1 MHLRY
6 NVAQSLDGFIAP
18 RDESTSWIVPDESID
33 FDALHESFDYYI
45 MGRRTWDVMCTLE
58 PNPCLKKRPGSVL
71 VISRTLKQQDHP
83 NITILGEGYIDVI
96 RQLKERHGK
105 GIWLMGGGWL
115 AAECLEAKLLDA
127 VDVAVM
133 PVLLGDGFKMVEG
146 CLSGSCYKLELQS
159 SERLYNSGI
168 LMTRY
173 QVVYE

>member
-18 RDESTSWIVPDESID
+18 RDESTHWIVPDEAID
-33 FDALHESFDYYI
+33 FYALHASFDYYI
-45 MGRRTWDVMCTLE
+45 MGRRTWDVMSTLK
-58 PNPCLKKRPGSVL
+58 PNPCLKKPPGSII
-71 VISRTLKQQDHP
+71 VISRTLKQEDHP
-83 NITILGEGYIDVI
+83 NITILRDGYIDVI

-115 AAECLEAKLLDA
+115 AGECLEAKLLDG

-133 PVLLGDGFKMVEG
+133 PVLLRDGFKLVEG
-146 CLSGSCYKLELQS
+146 GSGGSCYKLDLQS
-159 SERLYNSGI
+159 LDRLSSSGI
-168 LMTRY
+168 LMTNY